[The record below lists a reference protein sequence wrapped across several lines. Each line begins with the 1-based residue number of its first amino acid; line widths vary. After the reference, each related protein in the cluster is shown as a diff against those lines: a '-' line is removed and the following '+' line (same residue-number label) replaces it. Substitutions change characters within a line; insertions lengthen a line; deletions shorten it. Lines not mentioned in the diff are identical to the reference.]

1 MTRLRQQHRSDN
13 SVFSILSYAG
23 LSLALLLLL
32 FVIPRETPIQAVP
45 VIQGKAINHCHYRC
59 AHDRAIKVQLLASG
73 HLYFM
78 YEKISYPL
86 AEVRRLGELIDK
98 LRVEDSTQSVWLY
111 ISPDAT
117 VEDVITASNLFR
129 LHSVNRIVM
138 GKLETG
144 A

>member
-1 MTRLRQQHRSDN
+1 MRQQHRSDN

-32 FVIPRETPIQAVP
+32 FVIPRETPIQVVP

-73 HLYFM
+73 HIYFR

-86 AEVRRLGELIDK
+86 AESESRKLGELIDK
-98 LRVEDSTQSVWLY
+98 LRFEDSTQSVWLY
-111 ISPDAT
+111 ISPDAS

-129 LHSVNRIVM
+129 QHSVNRIVI

-144 A
+144 E

>member
-1 MTRLRQQHRSDN
+1 MTHLRQQHRSDN

-32 FVIPRETPIQAVP
+32 FVTPREAPIQVVP

-78 YEKISYPL
+78 YEKVSYPL
-86 AEVRRLGELIDK
+86 AERRKLGELIDK
-98 LRVEDSTQSVWLY
+98 LRFEDSTESVWLY

-129 LHSVNRIVM
+129 QHSVNRIVI